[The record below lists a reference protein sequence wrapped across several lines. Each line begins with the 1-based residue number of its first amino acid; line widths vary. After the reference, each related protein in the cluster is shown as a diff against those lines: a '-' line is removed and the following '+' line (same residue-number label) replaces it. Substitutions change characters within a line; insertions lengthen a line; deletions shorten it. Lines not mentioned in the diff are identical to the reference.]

1 MVIGLLQSLIRVANT
16 DLNKGIVI
24 VLALKPSYL
33 NMYRKL
39 SACSLN
45 ISGNSSPLFMLVLKF
60 IF

>member
-24 VLALKPSYL
+24 VLALKPSYS

-45 ISGNSSPLFMLVLKF
+45 INGNSSPLFMLVLKF